1 MNDLT
6 IRDYQEAVDQWIQTI
21 GIKYYSELTNTAILM
36 EEVGELARLISR
48 EYGEQ
53 SWKKGSK
60 PENPHEE
67 LAAEMADILFCLVC
81 IANSTGVDL
90 TEAVSANLVKKAIR
104 DKDRHRSHLSE
115 GNKPSV

>member
-1 MNDLT
+1 MSDLT
-6 IRDYQEAVDQWIQTI
+6 IRGYQEAVDQWIKTI

-36 EEVGELARLISR
+36 EEVGELARIISR

-60 PENPHEE
+60 PDDPHAE

-90 TEAVSANLVKKAIR
+90 TTAIEQNLIKKAIR
-104 DKDRHRSHLSE
+104 DKDRHRGHLGE
-115 GNKPSV
+115 TEK